1 MVSAKVKGKETGRV
15 RKRQRVRS
23 YLQVLGCMV
32 GLGLVNGC
40 SDKNQR
46 QFHSTILK
54 DKREKRLIDCRSVKA
69 VPKEL
74 HLSVGFV
81 KNLL

>member
-46 QFHSTILK
+46 QFHSTILISVLSFN
-54 DKREKRLIDCRSVKA
+54 DVEHTGIASSHRLLITVSC
-69 VPKEL
+69 
-74 HLSVGFV
+74 
-81 KNLL
+81 

>member
-15 RKRQRVRS
+15 EKETEQGVRS

-54 DKREKRLIDCRSVKA
+54 DKREKKLIDCKPVKS
-69 VPKEL
+69 VPK
-74 HLSVGFV
+74 VAT
-81 KNLL
+81 